1 MVLNVCVKSG
11 VQQKFGSPDMGP
23 LVTPERLF
31 RPFLEKY
38 QTYFKDFLPEG
49 GHYGTKA
56 WFEIWDPAEFRFSGY
71 GALAP
76 PQKGSEIE
84 VWPFGFIFGR

>member
-1 MVLNVCVKSG
+1 
-11 VQQKFGSPDMGP
+11 MGP
-23 LVTPERLF
+23 KVTPERLF
-31 RPFLEKY
+31 RLFLEKY
-38 QTYFKDFLPEG
+38 QTDFKDFLPEG

-56 WFEIWDPAEFRFSGY
+56 WCEIWDPAEFRFSGY
-71 GALAP
+71 GAIVP